1 MSVKVAIDIGGTFT
15 DLVYIDSSGMTKT
28 EKVLSTPPK
37 LVNGILSTLDA
48 AGISPKDVSLF
59 VHGTTQG
66 LNAILERKGAKVA
79 LITTKGFR
87 DTYIISRGNRVDMY
101 NLHFKK
107 PEPLISRGDIF
118 ELEERVQ
125 ASGQILTK
133 LNTENL
139 EKITEEIKSKG

>member
-66 LNAILERKGAKVA
+66 LNAILERKGAKVLEILTLFLGETE
-79 LITTKGFR
+79 LICI
-87 DTYIISRGNRVDMY
+87 TYISRNQ
-101 NLHFKK
+101 NH
-107 PEPLISRGDIF
+107 
-118 ELEERVQ
+118 
-125 ASGQILTK
+125 
-133 LNTENL
+133 
-139 EKITEEIKSKG
+139 